1 MNLQSGANQI
11 ASVDPSDFFNK
22 GTKVSIDLIFNDIS
36 IKALFYAKDGFVF
49 VKGDFE
55 RASSISVNL
64 NECLTMMGEQL
75 TYNIA
80 AEKILPNG
88 LQMVMKDYSDAK
100 KKLESDLKYLNN
112 KISKILDDISSED
125 LKENIMHKIHSVVQ
139 EKEKLSY
146 SLRQKIYRDA
156 VNKIDNKIHEN
167 EVEKVLTQSIKSTK
181 IDNECDNT
189 NDADAED
196 EDEDEDEDKDE
207 D

>member
-1 MNLQSGANQI
+1 MDLQNGANQI
-11 ASVDPSDFFNK
+11 ASVDPSEFFNK

-36 IKALFYAKDGFVF
+36 IKALFYAKDGWVF

-64 NECLTMMGEQL
+64 NQYLPIMGEQL

-80 AEKILPNG
+80 STQILPEG
-88 LQMVMKDYSDAK
+88 LTMVMKDYPDAK
-100 KKLESDLKYLNN
+100 KKLESDLEYLNN
-112 KISKILDDISSED
+112 KISKILDEISSKD
-125 LKENIMHKIHSVVQ
+125 LKENIMHEIHSVVQ
-139 EKEKLSY
+139 EKEKLSD

-156 VNKIDNKIHEN
+156 VNKIDHKIHECK
-167 EVEKVLTQSIKSTK
+167 VEKVLTQSIK

-196 EDEDEDEDKDE
+196 DSLILYR
-207 D
+207 

>member
-1 MNLQSGANQI
+1 
-11 ASVDPSDFFNK
+11 
-22 GTKVSIDLIFNDIS
+22 
-36 IKALFYAKDGFVF
+36 
-49 VKGDFE
+49 
-55 RASSISVNL
+55 
-64 NECLTMMGEQL
+64 MMGEQL

-125 LKENIMHKIHSVVQ
+125 LKENIMNKINSVVQ

-196 EDEDEDEDKDE
+196 EDEYED
-207 D
+207 